1 MVDHIFRQ
9 ASKDKISAALRKIWE
24 RRMVSVKSRQMIL
37 RIWSDSIAEAA
48 KEGYHG
54 QDKLDWDSY
63 EKIKSEMISVFLWNK
78 EKERIIKK
86 LKRAVTKII
95 AKKLQAAEKREVQ
108 ARRTKKAKPEK
119 LVLRRSYAQPRQ
131 VVASTRSK
139 LKERLTMVTDIS
151 HILWH
156 CIALD

>member
-95 AKKLQAAEKREVQ
+95 AKKLQAAEKIKLQSIR
-108 ARRTKKAKPEK
+108 ANKAKPEK
-119 LVLRRSYAQPRQ
+119 PVLKKSDAQPRR

-139 LKERLTMVTDIS
+139 LKERLTKVIGDS
-151 HILWH
+151 YILLH
-156 CIALD
+156 CIGLD